1 MWKVLKFGLLQKL
14 LQVKQLTCIKQY
26 VLEYLLKTIKT
37 MTNNLVGMIFDDSL
51 YLGEWAKIDL
61 Q

>member
-1 MWKVLKFGLLQKL
+1 MRKVLKFGLLQRL
-14 LQVKQLTCIKQY
+14 LQIKQLTCIKQY

>member
-1 MWKVLKFGLLQKL
+1 MESLKFGLLQKL
-14 LQVKQLTCIKQY
+14 LQIKQLTCIKQY